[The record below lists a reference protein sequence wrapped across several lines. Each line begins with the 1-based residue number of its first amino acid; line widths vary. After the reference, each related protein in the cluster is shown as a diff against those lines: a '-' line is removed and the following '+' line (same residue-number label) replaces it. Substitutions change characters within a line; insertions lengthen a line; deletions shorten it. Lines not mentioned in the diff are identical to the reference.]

1 MDRDRAVTSFLPGV
15 EDMSIDKI
23 DILTRVEGHGSIELI
38 RDGGRIVDARLNLHE
53 SPRLFEALFVG
64 RRFDEIAD
72 IACRICSICSTVH
85 KVAALQAVEQA
96 LGLTVSR
103 QTKLLRELAVQGG
116 QIESHALH
124 IFCLALPDY
133 LGVNGIQELAV
144 CAPEKLR
151 VGLRIKK
158 LGNLIQETVGGRA
171 IHPFNLLV
179 GGVGKAPE
187 DDALKILGQQLARMQ
202 DDVAASVAFI
212 LDLDDILPQL
222 AALPFCAVSGGA
234 SLFGDILV
242 TSNGREILANKAAE
256 WFNEGVDANS
266 HAKVSRF
273 HDSSPFVVGPLARM
287 LLSTPSKYADV
298 FTDTSIRSCLKA
310 RVIELELAV
319 ERAQI
324 LIGQLLDEGFK
335 NEQPSAVISASGE
348 GTSLVEAPRGTLLHM
363 YRFDRSGIC
372 TAANIITPTAIN
384 QAAIAASLKELVVE
398 MDGADYDQMKS
409 ATEIL
414 VRCYDPCI
422 SCAVH

>member
-1 MDRDRAVTSFLPGV
+1 
-15 EDMSIDKI
+15 MSMHKI
-23 DILTRVEGHGSIELI
+23 DILTRVEGHGSVELI
-38 RDGGRIVDARLNLHE
+38 SDGGRIVDARLNLHE

-96 LGLTVSR
+96 MGIQVSR
-103 QTKLLRELAVQGG
+103 QTGLLRELVVQGG

-133 LGVNGIQELAV
+133 LGVTGIQQLATV
-144 CAPEKLR
+144 EPETLKM
-151 VGLRIKK
+151 GLKIKR
-158 LGNLIQETVGGRA
+158 LGNLIQEIIGGRA

-179 GGVGKAPE
+179 GGVGKVPE
-187 DDALKILGQQLARMQ
+187 DDAMKILGQQLARMQ
-202 DDVAASVAFI
+202 DDVAASVAYI
-212 LDLDDILPQL
+212 LDLDEILPQL
-222 AALPFCAVSGGA
+222 AALPICAVSGGA

-242 TSNGREILANKAAE
+242 TSMGRKIPANKAAD
-256 WFNEGVDANS
+256 WFNEGVEPNG

-273 HDSSPFVVGPLARM
+273 HESSPFIVGPLARI
-287 LLSTPSKYADV
+287 LLSMPSKYAEY

-324 LIGQLLDEGFK
+324 LIEQLLDEGLK
-335 NEQPSAVISASGE
+335 NEQPASVMSASGE

-384 QAAIAASLKELVVE
+384 QSAIAASLKEVVVA

-409 ATEIL
+409 AAEIL